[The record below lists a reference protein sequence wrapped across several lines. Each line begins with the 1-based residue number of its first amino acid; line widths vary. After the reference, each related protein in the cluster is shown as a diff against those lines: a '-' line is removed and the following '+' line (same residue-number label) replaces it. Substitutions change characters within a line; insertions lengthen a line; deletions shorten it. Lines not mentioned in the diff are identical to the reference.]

1 MSIIKT
7 EDPRYVRDLHS
18 KALLSVDFTAL
29 QTHRRENDFFKKQM
43 EDINILKTQ
52 VDSLNQVRDEIIE
65 IKSLLRDLTKK
76 EL

>member
-1 MSIIKT
+1 MSVIKT

-29 QTHRRENDFFKKQM
+29 QSHRRESEFFRKQM

>member
-29 QTHRRENDFFKKQM
+29 QSHRRESEFFRKQM
-43 EDINILKTQ
+43 EDINILKSQ
-52 VDSLNQVRDEIIE
+52 VDSLNQVRDEIFE

>member
-29 QTHRRENDFFKKQM
+29 QSHRRETDFFRKQM

>member
-29 QTHRRENDFFKKQM
+29 QTHRRENEFFRKQM

>member
-29 QTHRRENDFFKKQM
+29 QSHRRETEFFRKQM
-43 EDINILKTQ
+43 EDINILKSQ

>member
-1 MSIIKT
+1 MGIIKT
-7 EDPRYVRDLHS
+7 DDPRYVRDLHS

-29 QTHRRENDFFKKQM
+29 QNHRREKDFFRKQM
-43 EDINILKTQ
+43 EDINILKSQ

>member
-29 QTHRRENDFFKKQM
+29 QNHRRENDFFKKQM
-43 EDINILKTQ
+43 ENINILKTQ

>member
-18 KALLSVDFTAL
+18 KALLSVDFAAL
-29 QTHRRENDFFKKQM
+29 QTHRRENEFFKKQM

>member
-29 QTHRRENDFFKKQM
+29 QTHRRENEFFKKQM

>member
-29 QTHRRENDFFKKQM
+29 QSHRRENEFFKKQM

>member
-1 MSIIKT
+1 MSVIKT

-29 QTHRRENDFFKKQM
+29 QSHRRESEFFRKQM
-43 EDINILKTQ
+43 EDINILKSQ

>member
-1 MSIIKT
+1 MSVIKT

-29 QTHRRENDFFKKQM
+29 QNHRRENDFFKKQM

>member
-1 MSIIKT
+1 MSVIKT

-29 QTHRRENDFFKKQM
+29 QNHRRETDFFRKQM

>member
-1 MSIIKT
+1 MSVIKT

-18 KALLSVDFTAL
+18 KALLSVDFNAL
-29 QTHRRENDFFKKQM
+29 QNHRKEKDFFRKQM

>member
-29 QTHRRENDFFKKQM
+29 QSHRRESEFFRKQM
-43 EDINILKTQ
+43 EDINILKSQ

>member
-29 QTHRRENDFFKKQM
+29 QSHRRENEFFRKQM

>member
-29 QTHRRENDFFKKQM
+29 QSHRKETEFFRKQL
-43 EDINILKTQ
+43 EDINILKSQ
-52 VDSLNQVRDEIIE
+52 VNSLNQVRDEIIE

>member
-1 MSIIKT
+1 MSVIKT
-7 EDPRYVRDLHS
+7 EDPSYVRDLHS

-29 QTHRRENDFFKKQM
+29 QSHRRESEFFRKQM
-43 EDINILKTQ
+43 EDINILKSQ

>member
-1 MSIIKT
+1 MSVIKT

-18 KALLSVDFTAL
+18 KALLSVDFNAL
-29 QTHRRENDFFKKQM
+29 QSHRKEKDFFRKQM
-43 EDINILKTQ
+43 EDINILKSQ
-52 VDSLNQVRDEIIE
+52 VDSLNQGRDEIIE

>member
-29 QTHRRENDFFKKQM
+29 QNHRRENDFFKKQM

>member
-1 MSIIKT
+1 MSVIKT

-29 QTHRRENDFFKKQM
+29 QTHRRENEFFRKQM